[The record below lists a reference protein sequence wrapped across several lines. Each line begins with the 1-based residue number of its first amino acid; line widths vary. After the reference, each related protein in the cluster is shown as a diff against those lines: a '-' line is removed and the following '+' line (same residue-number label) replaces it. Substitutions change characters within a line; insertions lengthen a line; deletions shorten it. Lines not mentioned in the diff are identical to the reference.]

1 MSNRIKRAALA
12 GLLLSTGFFLGT
24 GITAHAITFGPN
36 CGSGNCFG
44 SIYTLTTLL
53 SSSTATTQTYNS
65 TLAVNTAGYNGQGT
79 GLDAAAIKIV
89 APSNF
94 ISVTSF
100 ALPGTF
106 GSPGASGLS
115 AGGCGGGANG
125 FVCSSSSN
133 LGGVGVPNG
142 TYTFGF
148 RTTIN
153 TGTLLAENQWSVK
166 ALYVDSTGKQAGITS
181 VSGGAVPLPGT
192 SLLFGVGFALVIA
205 WHQRSRQSVSALS

>member
-1 MSNRIKRAALA
+1 MTKHTGGSILA
-12 GLLLSTGFFLGT
+12 GVFLSSCLLFGFGA
-24 GITAHAITFGPN
+24 TAHAITFGPN

-44 SIYTLTTLL
+44 SVYTLTSALF
-53 SSSTATTQTYNS
+53 SSTATTQTYNS

-94 ISVTSF
+94 ISITSF

-106 GSPGASGLS
+106 GIPGASGLNANGC
-115 AGGCGGGANG
+115 AGGSNG

-133 LGGVGVPNG
+133 LGGVAVPNG

-153 TGTLLAENQWSVK
+153 TGTLLAENEWSVK

-181 VSGGAVPLPGT
+181 VSGGAVPIPGT
-192 SLLFGVGFALVIA
+192 MLLFGIGFALFVG
-205 WHQRSRQSVSALS
+205 WHQRSRQS